1 MHRPT
6 LFSLLFSFF
15 VFFLWH
21 AYAVS
26 AQVLFKTNEFNISKK
41 ELFLANDCVVKD
53 KRLRLTAAK
62 PQQSGACWYQKKVN
76 IETGFETEFT
86 FLLSDNDTKE
96 KGGDGFAFVIHH
108 QPTATARAEGDAIG
122 YKKIENAVVLEF
134 DTHID
139 KDDKSRNQ
147 VALMEYMPQS
157 KTYERLATVH
167 DIPELNDGKEHFA
180 RVEYRDGWLQF
191 YIDSY
196 SFPVLSTKIN
206 IATEIGAKEAYLGF
220 TAATGNAYSNHDILG
235 WTIKQDIAAPTEI
248 NVAKIKVETTRT
260 IKVKTRQLDI
270 NVWDHN
276 QIDGDMISLKI
287 NDQWLLTKYVLKK
300 TPLGVTYT
308 LTGHNAQLILYAH
321 NLGTTPPNTA
331 TVEIFDGKE
340 RHTFKL
346 EANFETSQAINIVFE
361 GE

>member
-1 MHRPT
+1 MHRPN
-6 LFSLLFSFF
+6 LFFLLLSFF

-21 AYAVS
+21 ISVTS
-26 AQVLFKTNEFNISKK
+26 AQVLFKANDFNISKK

-53 KRLRLTAAK
+53 KRLRLTPAK

-86 FLLSDNDTKE
+86 FLLSENDEKE
-96 KGGDGFAFVIHH
+96 KGGDGFAFVIHN
-108 QPTATARAEGDAIG
+108 QPLATPRATGDEIG
-122 YKKIENAVVLEF
+122 YKKI
-134 DTHID
+134 
-139 KDDKSRNQ
+139 DKSRNQ
-147 VALMEYMPQS
+147 VALMEYFPQTNS
-157 KTYERLATVH
+157 YERLATVH

-196 SFPVLSTKIN
+196 SFPVLSTKVN
-206 IATEIGAKEAYLGF
+206 LAAEIGAKEGYLGF
-220 TAATGNAYSNHDILG
+220 AASTSNAYSNHDILG
-235 WTIKQDIAAPTEI
+235 WTIKQDIAAPKEI

-260 IKVKTRQLDI
+260 LKVKTRQLDI

-276 QIDGDMISLKI
+276 QIDGDMISLKV

-331 TVEIFDGKE
+331 TIEIFDGKE